1 MEVSSLRIFLSVAEC
16 GGISAAAEQL
26 HYVQSNVTARIKKL
40 EQELGTAL
48 FVRRSRGMSL
58 TAAGRVLKE
67 YAERILRLELQAVD
81 AVRGTLESGGT
92 VRLGSM
98 ETTMAI
104 RLPAIL
110 KQLHGEL
117 PNADISVSTGR
128 TEGLVQDVLESR
140 LDCAYVGGPVD
151 HPELVSEV
159 AFEEELVL
167 VSARQGVPEDVL
179 LVFRAGC
186 VYRARA
192 EQWLR
197 EEGKLPYTVM
207 EYGTLEGILGCVDAG
222 LGRTLMPRAV
232 VERSAFRVEVEVT
245 PIPDHIARIQTLLVR
260 RRDTPL
266 SGGMRK
272 LIELTESERSK
283 GVLAS

>member
-1 MEVSSLRIFLSVAEC
+1 M
-16 GGISAAAEQL
+16 
-26 HYVQSNVTARIKKL
+26 T
-40 EQELGTAL
+40 
-48 FVRRSRGMSL
+48 L
-58 TAAGRVLKE
+58 TAAGRVLKA

-81 AVRGTLESGGT
+81 AVRGTLESGGA

-104 RLPAIL
+104 RLPGIL
-110 KQLHGEL
+110 KQLHTAL
-117 PNADISVSTGR
+117 PEAEISVSTGR
-128 TEGLVQDVLESR
+128 TEGLIRDVLESR
-140 LDCAYVGGPVD
+140 LDCAFVGGPVE
-151 HPELVSEV
+151 HPELISEV

-167 VSARQGVPEDVL
+167 VSARRAAPQNVL
-179 LVFRAGC
+179 LVFRTGC

-232 VERSAFRVEVEVT
+232 VERSSFRVEVEVT
-245 PIPDHIARIQTLLVR
+245 PIPRHIAHIQTLLIR
-260 RRDTPL
+260 RHDTPL
-266 SGGMRK
+266 GGAMQK
-272 LIELTESERSK
+272 LIELTESERAE
-283 GVLAS
+283 GALAS